1 MLPFAYRYVWQSGT
15 SRGYMEFNHVS
26 VLLEEVINSLLVK
39 PSGCYID
46 CTVGGGGHSYHIAQQ
61 LDPKLGGRLWGID
74 QDECALLA
82 ASERLAPFGDTVHL
96 VRDNFSNLASVA
108 SEHGIGQADGI
119 LLDLG
124 VSSYQLD
131 TPERGFSYI
140 HNAPLDMR
148 MDDRSALTASVIVNT
163 YPEHEIADIISRF
176 GEERFARKIAARI
189 CEIRADA
196 PIETTSQL
204 ADICRSVI
212 PARLAATSGNPA
224 KRTFQAIRI
233 AVNAEL
239 DVITPALRAAAEL
252 LVPGGRLAVITFHS
266 LEDRIVKNEFSE
278 LAAGCTCPPDFP
290 VCVCGHKPTLRM
302 ITKKP
307 ICPGVRELQDNP
319 RSHSAKLR
327 VAEKLPRD

>member
-1 MLPFAYRYVWQSGT
+1 
-15 SRGYMEFNHVS
+15 MEFNHVS
-26 VLLEEVINSLLVK
+26 VLLEEVINSLQVK

-46 CTVGGGGHSYHIAQQ
+46 CTVGGGGHSFHIAQQ

-148 MDDRSALTASVIVNT
+148 MDDRSALTAAVIVNT

-212 PARLAATSGNPA
+212 SAHPQQPS
-224 KRTFQAIRI
+224 AIPQSVVMHLLFERYVYLKI
-233 AVNAEL
+233 CCRPQLSRGAHNSIPPL
-239 DVITPALRAAAEL
+239 NSMISCSAAAPISSGGYAYCL
-252 LVPGGRLAVITFHS
+252 LHISSFV
-266 LEDRIVKNEFSE
+266 
-278 LAAGCTCPPDFP
+278 TCF
-290 VCVCGHKPTLRM
+290 
-302 ITKKP
+302 
-307 ICPGVRELQDNP
+307 
-319 RSHSAKLR
+319 
-327 VAEKLPRD
+327 

>member
-1 MLPFAYRYVWQSGT
+1 MPPFAYKYVWQSGT

-26 VLLEEVINSLLVK
+26 VLLEEVINSLQVK

-108 SEHGIGQADGI
+108 SEHGIDQADGI

-163 YPEHEIADIISRF
+163 YYFSFRRGAVCAKDRSTDMRDSCRRTDRNDLSARRYLPLGNSRTACSDLRQSREAYISGHTDR
-176 GEERFARKIAARI
+176 
-189 CEIRADA
+189 C
-196 PIETTSQL
+196 Q
-204 ADICRSVI
+204 CR
-212 PARLAATSGNPA
+212 T
-224 KRTFQAIRI
+224 
-233 AVNAEL
+233 
-239 DVITPALRAAAEL
+239 
-252 LVPGGRLAVITFHS
+252 
-266 LEDRIVKNEFSE
+266 
-278 LAAGCTCPPDFP
+278 
-290 VCVCGHKPTLRM
+290 
-302 ITKKP
+302 
-307 ICPGVRELQDNP
+307 
-319 RSHSAKLR
+319 
-327 VAEKLPRD
+327 

>member
-1 MLPFAYRYVWQSGT
+1 MAERYIARVYGIQSCLRS
-15 SRGYMEFNHVS
+15 SRRGNKFSAGKAER
-26 VLLEEVINSLLVK
+26 LLHRLHRRRRRTQLSYCTAAR
-39 PSGCYID
+39 SGSSAAD
-46 CTVGGGGHSYHIAQQ
+46 CG
-61 LDPKLGGRLWGID
+61 GID

-148 MDDRSALTASVIVNT
+148 MDDRSALTAAVIVNT

-189 CEIRADA
+189 CEIRTDA

-290 VCVCGHKPTLRM
+290 VCVW
-302 ITKKP
+302 
-307 ICPGVRELQDNP
+307 
-319 RSHSAKLR
+319 A
-327 VAEKLPRD
+327 